1 MTRRNMSSRNVPSRN
16 VSWRA
21 VSWRA
26 VSWRIGVTWALVG
39 VLIALAGIAEAAPR
53 VKKSRAPRGKKVS
66 EDSVG
71 PDAMKIDLALAL
83 QKQIV
88 LAQFF
93 TRGPGLAVLRLTNS
107 TPDKPVIVQVPVTM
121 GAVPAPPKGANGA
134 TNFALFGTNDPPSL
148 VAVVSP
154 HWAGVGVEKKRK
166 KAVKPISKKKKKTK
180 GDDTDADDDAE
191 KDTDDDKKDDDKADG
206 KADDK
211 DKKEDSSVANVPLPP
226 GFTYEVQL
234 ISLSMDMKKG
244 QPGINSPYAMADL
257 EKMTPAP
264 ELPKLLGKVADGKLS
279 DISVAQILV
288 WQLQGR
294 YSWEELEE
302 SGLITPQQLNAARQF
317 SEGGGGGAAGGGS
330 AGGGAKKK
338 SRRANDDE

>member
-1 MTRRNMSSRNVPSRN
+1 MTRRNMSRRNVA
-16 VSWRA
+16 WRA
-21 VSWRA
+21 VSWRM
-26 VSWRIGVTWALVG
+26 GVTWALVG

-53 VKKSRAPRGKKVS
+53 VKKTRAPRGKKIS

-83 QKQIV
+83 QKEIV
-88 LAQFF
+88 MYQFF
-93 TRGPGLAVLRLTNS
+93 TRGPGLAVLRLTNA

-191 KDTDDDKKDDDKADG
+191 KDTDEDKKDDDKADG

-234 ISLSMDMKKG
+234 ISLSLDVKKG

-257 EKMTPAP
+257 EKAAPNAP
-264 ELPKLLGKVADGKLS
+264 ELPKVLDKLANGTLS
-279 DISVAQILV
+279 DISLAQILV
-288 WQLQGR
+288 WRLAGR
-294 YSWEELEE
+294 YDWEEMEKF
-302 SGLITPQQLNAARQF
+302 GITEQHLNAAKQY
-317 SEGGGGGAAGGGS
+317 SEGGGAAVA

-338 SRRANDDE
+338 SRRASDDE